1 MKAGVRKV
9 VKYKLNIYSK
19 VAACERGRRNV
30 GRRGRGVGWRK
41 RGMEKGRH
49 GEAD

>member
-19 VAACERGRRNV
+19 EAVGERGRRNEGGREGGGERDGWWDGR
-30 GRRGRGVGWRK
+30 GRRG
-41 RGMEKGRH
+41 
-49 GEAD
+49 EAD

>member
-19 VAACERGRRNV
+19 VAACEWGRKNVGGRGMGGWMEEERDGK
-30 GRRGRGVGWRK
+30 GRRG
-41 RGMEKGRH
+41 
-49 GEAD
+49 EAD